1 MTKLYFH
8 HRVKEKLGGTM
19 PKCVQ
24 NSLSDQ
30 VYTMLKEQILS
41 GQLKGGMKI
50 PEELLAEQ
58 FGVSRTPIRE
68 AIRRLSEY
76 GLVTIKPRSHAI
88 VSVITQKEANDIARV
103 RVSLEQLAI
112 DSIDEQSYAQNVK
125 EFSRYAADCQYAMG
139 IGDRATVFEQDSLFH
154 LALIRA
160 SNNSALIN
168 ICERLDAKIQQLRI
182 AQDLPEDELSYYL
195 NQHAQMMNLLKNGD
209 KEACKRLLYEHITH
223 DLTSHVLEKEA

>member
-1 MTKLYFH
+1 MA
-8 HRVKEKLGGTM
+8 
-19 PKCVQ
+19 KCVQ

-41 GQLKGGMKI
+41 GELKGGMKI

-76 GLVTIKPRSHAI
+76 GLVTIKPRSHAT
-88 VSVITQKEANDIARV
+88 VSVISPEEAEDIARV

-112 DSIDEQSYAQNVK
+112 DSIDEQSYAEYVK
-125 EFSRYAADCQYAMG
+125 ELSRYAADCQYAMG

-154 LALIRA
+154 MALIKA
-160 SNNSALIN
+160 SKNTALIS

-182 AQDLPEDELSYYL
+182 AQNLPEDELSYYL
-195 NQHAQMMNLLKNGD
+195 HQHSKLMQHLKNGE

-223 DLTSHVLEKEA
+223 DLTSHVSEEEK

>member
-1 MTKLYFH
+1 MA
-8 HRVKEKLGGTM
+8 
-19 PKCVQ
+19 KCVQ

-41 GQLKGGMKI
+41 GQLEGGMKI
-50 PEELLAEQ
+50 PEEALAEQ

-88 VSVITQKEANDIARV
+88 VSVISPDEAMDIARV

-112 DSIDEQSYAQNVK
+112 DSITEQAYNEHVK
-125 EFSRYAADCQYAMG
+125 ELSRYAADCQYAMG

-154 LALIRA
+154 LALIKA
-160 SNNSALIN
+160 SNNSALIS

-182 AQDLPEDELSYYL
+182 AQNLPEDELAYYL
-195 NQHAQMMNLLKNGD
+195 HQHSKIMNLLKNGE
-209 KEACKRLLYEHITH
+209 KEACKQLLYEHITH
-223 DLTSHVLEKEA
+223 DLTSHVTERNHA

>member
-1 MTKLYFH
+1 
-8 HRVKEKLGGTM
+8 M

-24 NSLSDQ
+24 NSLADQ
-30 VYTMLKEQILS
+30 VYAMLKEQILS

-50 PEELLAEQ
+50 PEEQLAEQ

-88 VSVITQKEANDIARV
+88 VSIITQKEASDIAKV

-112 DSIDEQSYAQNVK
+112 ESIDEKVYAENIK
-125 EFSRYAADCQYAMG
+125 EFSRFAADCQYALG

-154 LALIRA
+154 LALIKA
-160 SNNSALIN
+160 SNNHALFS

-182 AQDLPEDELSYYL
+182 AQDLPDDELTYYL
-195 NQHAQMMNLLKNGD
+195 NQHSQIMSLLKNGD
-209 KEACKRLLYEHITH
+209 IKACKQLLYEHITH
-223 DLTSHVLEKEA
+223 DLTSHVKEQE

>member
-1 MTKLYFH
+1 
-8 HRVKEKLGGTM
+8 M

-24 NSLSDQ
+24 NSLADQ

-41 GQLKGGMKI
+41 GQLRGGMKI
-50 PEELLAEQ
+50 PEEQLAEQ

-88 VSVITQKEANDIARV
+88 VSIISQKEAADIARV

-112 DSIDEQSYAQNVK
+112 DSIDENAYAANVK
-125 EFSRYAADCQYAMG
+125 EFSRYAADCQYALG

-154 LALIRA
+154 LALIKA
-160 SNNSALIN
+160 SDNSALFN

-182 AQDLPEDELSYYL
+182 AQDLPEDELTYYL
-195 NQHAQMMNLLKNGD
+195 NQHSQIMNLLKNGE
-209 KEACKRLLYEHITH
+209 KEACKKLIYEHITH
-223 DLTSHVLEKEA
+223 DLTSHVKESE

>member
-1 MTKLYFH
+1 
-8 HRVKEKLGGTM
+8 M

-24 NSLSDQ
+24 NSLADQ

-50 PEELLAEQ
+50 PEEQLAEQ

-88 VSVITQKEANDIARV
+88 VSIISQKEAADIARV

-112 DSIDEQSYAQNVK
+112 DSIDENAYAANVK
-125 EFSRYAADCQYAMG
+125 EFSRYAADCQYALG

-154 LALIRA
+154 LALIKA
-160 SNNSALIN
+160 SDNSALFN

-182 AQDLPEDELSYYL
+182 AQDLPEDELTYYL
-195 NQHAQMMNLLKNGD
+195 NQHSQIMNLLKNGE
-209 KEACKRLLYEHITH
+209 KEACKKLIYEHITH
-223 DLTSHVLEKEA
+223 DLTSHVKESE

>member
-1 MTKLYFH
+1 MGSNWGNH
-8 HRVKEKLGGTM
+8 M
-19 PKCVQ
+19 PKCIQ

-50 PEELLAEQ
+50 PEESLAEQ

-88 VSVITQKEANDIARV
+88 VSVITGQEANDIAKV
-103 RVSLEQLAI
+103 RVTLEQLAI
-112 DSIDEQSYAQNVK
+112 DSIDETSYTENVK
-125 EFSRYAADCQYAMG
+125 ELSRYAADCQYAMG

-160 SNNSALIN
+160 SRNSALIN

-182 AQDLPEDELSYYL
+182 AQNLPEDELSYYL
-195 NQHAQMMNLLKNGD
+195 GQHAQMMTLLKNGE

-223 DLTSHVLEKEA
+223 DLTRGVPNEDA

>member
-1 MTKLYFH
+1 
-8 HRVKEKLGGTM
+8 M

-24 NSLSDQ
+24 NSLADQ

-50 PEELLAEQ
+50 PEEQLAEQ

-88 VSVITQKEANDIARV
+88 VSIITQKEAADIARV

-112 DSIDEQSYAQNVK
+112 ESIDEHAYAANVK
-125 EFSRYAADCQYAMG
+125 EFSRYAADCQYALG

-154 LALIRA
+154 LALIKA
-160 SNNSALIN
+160 SDNSALFN

-182 AQDLPEDELSYYL
+182 AQDLPEDELTYYL
-195 NQHAQMMNLLKNGD
+195 NQHSQIMSLLKNGE
-209 KEACKRLLYEHITH
+209 KEACKKLIYEHITH
-223 DLTSHVLEKEA
+223 DLTSHVKDSE